1 MGIKII
7 KNETKNFIFET
18 RMKQKNYFGNKK
30 ETKKI
35 IIESKKKQK
44 KLSWKQK

>member
-1 MGIKII
+1 
-7 KNETKNFIFET
+7 
-18 RMKQKNYFGNKK
+18 MKQKNYFGNKK